1 MKKFKFTISGNN
13 YEVEI
18 KKLEDG
24 SAKID
29 VNGTSYNVELHKE
42 ERTSKTPIL
51 VRSAI
56 SRPKDA
62 HKIGK
67 TSDVLFKIKAPLPG
81 NILQVF
87 VKVGDEVAKDDKL
100 LVYEAMKMENKLLAE
115 KSGIIRTIKVQPG
128 DSVLQDD
135 TLIELEVN

>member
-1 MKKFKFTISGNN
+1 
-13 YEVEI
+13 
-18 KKLEDG
+18 
-24 SAKID
+24 
-29 VNGTSYNVELHKE
+29 
-42 ERTSKTPIL
+42 
-51 VRSAI
+51 
-56 SRPKDA
+56 
-62 HKIGK
+62 
-67 TSDVLFKIKAPLPG
+67 VLFKIKAPLPG